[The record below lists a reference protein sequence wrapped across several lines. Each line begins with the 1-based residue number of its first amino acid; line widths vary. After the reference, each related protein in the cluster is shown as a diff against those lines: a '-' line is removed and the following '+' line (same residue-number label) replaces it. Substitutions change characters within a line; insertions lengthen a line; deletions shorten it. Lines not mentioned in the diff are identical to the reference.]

1 MADELVLKIEDI
13 LESKKAKNIKKIDIK
28 NKTTIAD
35 YFIIA
40 SSTSTTHVKS
50 LADNLEEELKKNNVY
65 PKKIEGYNTGSWILL
80 DYDNIIV
87 HIFTENERINYSL
100 EDLWD
105 KMK

>member
-13 LESKKAKNIKKIDIK
+13 LEAKKAKDIKKIDIK

-40 SSTSTTHVKS
+40 SGTSTTHVKS

-80 DYDNIIV
+80 DYDDIIV
-87 HIFTENERINYSL
+87 HIFTENERENYSL

>member
-40 SSTSTTHVKS
+40 SGTSTTHVKS

-65 PKKIEGYNTGSWILL
+65 PKK
-80 DYDNIIV
+80 
-87 HIFTENERINYSL
+87 
-100 EDLWD
+100 
-105 KMK
+105 

>member
-1 MADELVLKIEDI
+1 MADELVFKIEDI

-40 SSTSTTHVKS
+40 SGTSTTHVKS

>member
-40 SSTSTTHVKS
+40 SGTSTTHVKS
-50 LADNLEEELKKNNVY
+50 LADNLEEELKKN
-65 PKKIEGYNTGSWILL
+65 
-80 DYDNIIV
+80 
-87 HIFTENERINYSL
+87 
-100 EDLWD
+100 
-105 KMK
+105 

>member
-13 LESKKAKNIKKIDIK
+13 LEKKKKKNIKKIDIK

-40 SSTSTTHVKS
+40 SGTSTTHVKS

>member
-40 SSTSTTHVKS
+40 SGTSTTHVKS

-87 HIFTENERINYSL
+87 HIFTENERKNYSL

>member
-40 SSTSTTHVKS
+40 SGTSTTHVKS

-80 DYDNIIV
+80 DYDDIIV

>member
-13 LESKKAKNIKKIDIK
+13 LESKKAKDIKKIDIK

-40 SSTSTTHVKS
+40 SGTSTTHVKS

-65 PKKIEGYNTGSWILL
+65 PKKIEGYDTGSWILL

-87 HIFTENERINYSL
+87 HIFTESERQNYSL